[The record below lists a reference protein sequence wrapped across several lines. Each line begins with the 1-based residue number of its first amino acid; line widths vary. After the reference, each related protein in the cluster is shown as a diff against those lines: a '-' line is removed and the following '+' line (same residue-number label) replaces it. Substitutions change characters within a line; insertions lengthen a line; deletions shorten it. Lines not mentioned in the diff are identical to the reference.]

1 MGLDHNGVT
10 DWNQLPGQIDFG
22 RSTIRFSTSRIDHT
36 PRMQMDAACTLVD
49 AEGQSRRFFL
59 SCPCIAESMYVRE
72 NFIHE
77 PSALFNIIL
86 SPGDQ
91 FLVMKRHASSANDL
105 RAGFRFGGTM
115 PTHDGEG
122 DTVTQLDVTLDHYKR
137 VQVIQN
143 YNEFREAL
151 LGNLPLNGRTTY
163 TDEDGVSKVVL
174 DYPIKTGNA
183 GNSEDTWQ
191 VDAGPILMPT
201 PEATG
206 PLPVERLDIGFMV
219 YNRWDYAEAVLRR
232 DTPVGSGTEVGS
244 TSHFTLRRNLQ
255 CRNELFA
262 ASL

>member
-1 MGLDHNGVT
+1 MGVDHNVVT
-10 DWNQLPGQIDFG
+10 SWDQLPGQIDFG
-22 RSTIRFSTSRIDHT
+22 RSTIRFSTARIDHT

-59 SCPCIAESMYVRE
+59 SCACIAESMYVRE
-72 NFIHE
+72 NLIHE
-77 PSALFNIIL
+77 PAALFNIIL

-91 FLVMKRHASSANDL
+91 FLILKRHASSANDL

-122 DTVTQLDVTLDHYKR
+122 DTVTQLDVTLERHRR
-137 VQVIQN
+137 VQVIQS
-143 YNEFREAL
+143 YDEFREAL
-151 LGNLPLNGRTTY
+151 LGNLALNGRTTY

-183 GNSEDTWQ
+183 SNSDDAWQ

-201 PEATG
+201 PEATAS
-206 PLPVERLDIGFMV
+206 LPVERLDIGFMV
-219 YNRWDYAEAVLRR
+219 YNRWDYAEAVVRR
-232 DTPVGSGTEVGS
+232 NTPVVSGSEVGS
-244 TSHFTLRRNLQ
+244 TSHFTLRRSLD

-262 ASL
+262 AE